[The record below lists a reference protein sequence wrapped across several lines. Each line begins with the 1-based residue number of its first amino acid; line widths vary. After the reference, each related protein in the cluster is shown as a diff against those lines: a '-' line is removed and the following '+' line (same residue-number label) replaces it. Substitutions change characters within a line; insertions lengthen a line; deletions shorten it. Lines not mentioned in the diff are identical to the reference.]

1 MSALTLTQSTTL
13 TQHLSHDMT
22 QKLAVL
28 QTPTLELAALVRQQ
42 VELNP
47 VLEAE
52 ENAIA
57 DLSLAEAGLDEESEA
72 RWDEKFR
79 ELAQLDNDWRA
90 GSNSVARA
98 ADDPERHQMMLDSL
112 TKPVTLTEHIAVQ
125 VNSMRLD
132 EEERADVLR
141 LLGYLNDNGWLAQ
154 PIEEI
159 ATAEDRPLE
168 DMEFARDVLQSLEPA
183 GLGASGL
190 RECLMIQLKR
200 EQKTKTL
207 EYHILDECFVALS
220 KRRFEEIADKFDVE
234 VEDAVEAA
242 ERLTALNPRPARLFD
257 ESPGDNCSV
266 QPELSIEKID
276 DVWTVTV
283 HREFTPGLRISSTC
297 KNLLNGG
304 AAEKSVREFLRE
316 HIRKG
321 RFFISCLE
329 QRRDTIRKVAQ
340 EIVARQEPFFEQ
352 GPAHLRPMT
361 MSDIAQVI
369 GVHETT
375 ISRTVGGK
383 FATTPHGVF
392 ELRSFFTSG
401 MATHSGEA
409 VSSRT
414 VEAALKEVVQAEDP
428 AKPLS
433 DAQAAEQLAER
444 GIRIS
449 RRTVVKYRDRL
460 GILPAGLRRRN

>member
-1 MSALTLTQSTTL
+1 MSSLTLTQNATL

-42 VELNP
+42 IETNP

-52 ENAIA
+52 ENAVT
-57 DLSLAEAGLDEESEA
+57 DVTLAEAGVDEEGDA
-72 RWDEKFR
+72 RWEEQFR
-79 ELAQLDNDWRA
+79 QLAQLDNEWRA
-90 GSNSVARA
+90 GSNGVSSSE
-98 ADDPERHQMMLDSL
+98 DSERHQLVLDSI
-112 TKPVTLTEHIAVQ
+112 TKQVTLTEHIAGQ

-132 EEERADVLR
+132 EEERADVLQ

-154 PIEEI
+154 PLEEI
-159 ATAEDRPLE
+159 AAAEKRPLE
-168 DMEFARDVLQSLEPA
+168 DLEFAREVLLSLDPA
-183 GLGASGL
+183 GLGATGL
-190 RECLMIQLKR
+190 RECLMVQLERDK
-200 EQKTKTL
+200 KTKTL
-207 EYHILDECFVALS
+207 EYHLLKDCFDALS
-220 KRRFEEIADKFDVE
+220 KRRFEDIADKLDVE

-242 ERLTALNPRPARLFD
+242 ERLTSLNPRPARLFD
-257 ESPGDNCSV
+257 EPPGAGCGV
-266 QPELSIEKID
+266 EPELSMDKVD
-276 DVWTVTV
+276 GAWTVTV
-283 HREFTPGLRISSTC
+283 HREFTPRLRISAMC
-297 KNLLNGG
+297 KNMLNGP
-304 AAEKSVREFLRE
+304 ANEKGVREFLRE

-329 QRRDTIRKVAQ
+329 QRQETIRKVAQ

-352 GPAHLRPMT
+352 GPSHLRPMT
-361 MSDIAQVI
+361 MAEIAQVI

-383 FATTPHGVF
+383 FAQTPHGVF

-414 VEAALKEVVQAEDP
+414 VEAALREIIAEEDDSQ
-428 AKPLS
+428 PLS
-433 DAQAAEQLAER
+433 DGEISQRMSER

-460 GILPAGLRRRN
+460 GILAGSLRRRH